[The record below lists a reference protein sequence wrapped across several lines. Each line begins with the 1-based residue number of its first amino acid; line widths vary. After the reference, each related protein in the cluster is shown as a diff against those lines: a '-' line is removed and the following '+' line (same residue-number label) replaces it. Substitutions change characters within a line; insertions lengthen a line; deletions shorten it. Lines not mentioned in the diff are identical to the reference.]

1 MRPCIRRGSAT
12 AFAGLLALSGCALE
26 SSVSAV
32 KTTPLDEVLVIGDD
46 FVRQGYVI
54 NNGDDLTVR
63 FYYNPQLDEDLRVR
77 PDGRI
82 SLALIGELQATG
94 KLPEALS
101 RDITTAYRTF
111 LNRPDAVVI
120 VRRFATARAFLA
132 GEVQKPG
139 QLDMQQQNQTVLQG
153 IAAAGGI
160 TENGSL
166 KQVVVLRRVPNWPEP
181 MVFKLD
187 LQAALA
193 GTDKKQD
200 VVLLPNDIVYV
211 PRSDIA
217 DVNLAVRQYILNNL
231 NFSTSA
237 GASYAIK

>member
-1 MRPCIRRGSAT
+1 MEHCFSRRLALALAS
-12 AFAGLLALSGCALE
+12 LLALGGCALE
-26 SSVSAV
+26 SSVSAI

-46 FVRQGYVI
+46 YARQGYVI
-54 NNGDDLTVR
+54 TNGDDLTVR

-77 PDGRI
+77 PDGKI
-82 SLALIGELQATG
+82 SLALVGEVQATG

-101 RDITTAYRTF
+101 RDITNAYRTF

-139 QLDMQQQNQTVLQG
+139 LIDMQQQSQTVLQS

-166 KQVVVLRRVPNWPEP
+166 TQVVVLRRVPNWPEP

-187 LQAALA
+187 LQSALA

-231 NFSTSA
+231 NLSTSA